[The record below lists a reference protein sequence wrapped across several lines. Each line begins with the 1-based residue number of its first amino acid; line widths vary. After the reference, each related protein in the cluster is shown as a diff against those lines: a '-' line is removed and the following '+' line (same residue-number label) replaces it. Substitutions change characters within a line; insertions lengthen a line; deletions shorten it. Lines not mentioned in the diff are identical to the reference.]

1 MGSEAGVLLLQVHE
15 GLLGCGGLLR
25 ALLHQA
31 LHAGQCTASISHA
44 ALQRLRWQAIVGT
57 VTLGLLPDKGSG
69 GTACSLD
76 RLGVGFAPGNAC
88 MLVLC
93 LDHAVLWQQCVAYS
107 F

>member
-1 MGSEAGVLLLQVHE
+1 
-15 GLLGCGGLLR
+15 
-25 ALLHQA
+25 
-31 LHAGQCTASISHA
+31 
-44 ALQRLRWQAIVGT
+44 
-57 VTLGLLPDKGSG
+57 LGLLPDKGSG